1 MTYTLIQLAPGS
13 YDLLLDG
20 TIIGAVVRG
29 GTKISPIWIAELL
42 PEGLPTQRPDPFT
55 EVEHEFTSFQEL
67 RRWLGKPSVRPLKA
81 SVSPIDPAVTLKPI
95 LGETVDAPTQGMRQA
110 MEFAVPVNDEQF
122 EELRLSNNLSVSP
135 DYTSQIVS
143 HFFESSIRTYSRRS
157 FPSASSP

>member
-1 MTYTLIQLAPGS
+1 MAI
-13 YDLLLDG
+13 LLF
-20 TIIGAVVRG
+20 AR
-29 GTKISPIWIAELL
+29 
-42 PEGLPTQRPDPFT
+42 
-55 EVEHEFTSFQEL
+55 
-67 RRWLGKPSVRPLKA
+67 LKA

-143 HFFESSIRTYSRRS
+143 HFLRKLYTDMLEEEFPERLKPLIEELDAQEQDSRRR
-157 FPSASSP
+157 ARR